1 MKTKFIKMMVVFVML
16 LMIVPIGYSNVKAA
30 ITPSSTAMITVSGIK
45 GDTNVELYKV
55 IGVDVDSTTNTP
67 KNPMYLWHPD
77 ITEWVKAYDN
87 THGTNYIE
95 KNGDIHNAVT
105 DEFNGSMDTVKQD
118 EFWQSM
124 AKDIRNG
131 TLDFGASASQKSKN
145 NSDVVFPNSSMG
157 GYLVLATPEPSTPE
171 KYSSR
176 IYKPTTAILTPTFAN
191 GAWNLKNTTVSL
203 KSSDGTIAKTVDDQ
217 TVEIGQKL
225 TYTISTTIPAYAP
238 DVENRY
244 VKVGDKFPEGL
255 TYNKD
260 VKVYA
265 DEACTTQLTTGFT
278 KNETPTTEETFSVR
292 FDDAFVAAHGGE
304 MVYLRYT
311 GTVNKDLAFA
321 MINNAFVNGPFNYG
335 GSTKVIAYS
344 YAFTLHKVGEN
355 NTNLEGAEF
364 ELKKK
369 DGSEA
374 LAFMKMADGE
384 YRLAEASETGKTTVL
399 TTGADGTLQVKGI
412 ATGEFILKETK
423 APDGGYVLPN
433 GEITLTLIDNEPDGI
448 LDVGS
453 GVTKTG
459 SIQLGEEVKIN
470 DMILEFTV
478 INGKGFDLPVTGG
491 MGTMVFTIL
500 GLGLMIGAATLVI
513 TMRKKE
519 SNLH

>member
-1 MKTKFIKMMVVFVML
+1 MMKTKFTKMMAIFVML
-16 LMIVPIGYSNVKAA
+16 LMIVPIGYGNVKAA

-77 ITEWVKAYDN
+77 VMEWVKAYDN
-87 THGTNYIE
+87 AHGTNYIA
-95 KNGDIHNAVT
+95 KTGDIHNAVT
-105 DEFNGSMDTVKQD
+105 DEFNGSMDTAKQD
-118 EFWQSM
+118 EFWQTM

-131 TLDFGASASQKSKN
+131 TLDLGVTASQKSDG
-145 NSDVVFPNSSMG
+145 SVAFPNSNMG
-157 GYLVLATPEPSTPE
+157 GYLVLATPEPSAPG

-176 IYKPTTAILTPTFAN
+176 IYKPTTAILTPTFDN
-191 GAWNLKNTTVSL
+191 GVWNLKNTTVSL
-203 KSSDGTIAKTVDDQ
+203 KSSDGTIDKTIDDE
-217 TVEIGQKL
+217 TVEVGQKL
-225 TYTISTTIPAYAP
+225 TYTISATIPAYTP

-244 VKVGDKFPEGL
+244 VNVGDKFPEGL

-278 KNETPTTEETFSVR
+278 KYETPTADATFSVR
-292 FDDAFVAAHGGE
+292 FEDAFVAAHGGE

-311 GTVNKDLAFA
+311 GTVNKNVEYAL
-321 MINNAFVNGPFNYG
+321 INNAFVNGPFNYG
-335 GSTKVIAYS
+335 GSTQVVARS
-344 YAFTLHKVGEN
+344 YGFILHKVGEN
-355 NTNLEGAEF
+355 NANLQGAEF
-364 ELKKK
+364 EVKKK
-369 DGSEA
+369 NGSEA
-374 LAFMKMADGE
+374 LSFIKMADGE

-399 TTGADGTLQVKGI
+399 TTGASGTLQVEGI

-423 APDGGYVLPN
+423 APTGGYVLPN
-433 GEITLTLIDNEPDGI
+433 GEITLTLIDSEPNGM
-448 LDVGS
+448 LDAGS

-470 DMILEFTV
+470 DIILEFTV

-491 MGTMVFTIL
+491 MGTMLFTIL